1 MEIGE
6 RLKELRTQKGLS
18 QAELAKKLNLSKS
31 TISMIEV
38 GSRNPSF
45 EVLELIADFFN
56 VDMAYLLGKEEQ
68 SRYFMD
74 YALYS
79 VASELSA
86 DSELLAVVEK
96 ASKDNNFR
104 DRLLGIVKLMENTND

>member
-18 QAELAKKLNLSKS
+18 QAELAKRLNLSKS

-45 EVLELIADFFN
+45 EVLELIADYFN
-56 VDMAYLLGKEEQ
+56 VDMAYLLGEENQ
-68 SRYFMD
+68 SRFFMD
-74 YALYS
+74 YATYD
-79 VASELSA
+79 VAMELSNDA
-86 DSELLAVVEK
+86 ELLAVVEK

-104 DRLLGIVKLMENTND
+104 ERLLGIVKILENDK